1 MPREE
6 EAWQPPTTA
15 FPACGN
21 VVIVVTVVTVVI
33 APLLLL
39 LLSSVP
45 RLDSRLRIG
54 DNLSAITFYFVGVIS
69 REAACRQRQ
78 TVSPVNRRQLMDS
91 INTAW
96 REHGPMAVSIAS
108 RYAISQ

>member
-1 MPREE
+1 M
-6 EAWQPPTTA
+6 QPPTTA

-21 VVIVVTVVTVVI
+21 VVIVVTVVI

-39 LLSSVP
+39 LLSSMP

-54 DNLSAITFYFVGVIS
+54 DTLSAITFYFVGVIS

-78 TVSPVNRRQLMDS
+78 TVSPVNGRQLMDS

-108 RYAISQ
+108 RYTISQ